1 MKLYYAVVTT
11 CLLTGCLAEDKK
23 DAATVPVNNE
33 QGQLVTTPT
42 VSLNG
47 FWDGG
52 FDQQDDMRLL
62 IFNGNV
68 YARNA
73 TSGFYGTVELDN
85 DLLRATMSLDALVL
99 SANSSD
105 TDRQWVADGVR
116 SDYSIDELQLYTLEA
131 RNDALQGTA
140 SVNGLDSR
148 LLLLQR
154 DGTWSSRA
162 TLAKLVRTGV
172 WESNEYRL
180 VTNNA
185 INGVS
190 FQGNSTTPISCTFS
204 GFLQTLNTNNN
215 LYAVTLNKRSSCPA
229 FNDTS
234 ATGYAGFNAEGDL
247 AFYLRNSSN
256 ELLFMTFTPP
266 ALPEPTPEPGP
277 EPEPTPEP
285 EPAPE

>member
-52 FDQQDDMRLL
+52 FDQQMRAL
-62 IFNGNV
+62 FYQGNV
-68 YARNA
+68 YALDNDR
-73 TSGFYGTVELDN
+73 GYYGTVNIDENGSVTADWQAFTINMAASSVDEKILIAD
-85 DLLRATMSLDALVL
+85 ASISTYEWDALL
-99 SANSSD
+99 TNLNEIDNLIS
-105 TDRQWVADGVR
+105 GVYYVNG
-116 SDYSIDELQLYTLEA
+116 S
-131 RNDALQGTA
+131 LQGN
-140 SVNGLDSR
+140 VELI
-148 LLLLQR
+148 
-154 DGTWSSRA
+154 RA
-162 TLAKLVRTGV
+162 GDWKRTLTLAQLALGNKWIAPNQELTFRRVDDVVNFIGISLSTPGCNVRGQ
-172 WESNEYRL
+172 
-180 VTNNA
+180 
-185 INGVS
+185 VS
-190 FQGNSTTPISCTFS
+190 IPAKQ
-204 GFLQTLNTNNN
+204 QN
-215 LYAVTLNKRSSCPA
+215 LYRITSVKRAGCAALNS
-229 FNDTS
+229 DDL
-234 ATGYAGFNAEGDL
+234 TGYAGFNAEGDL

-266 ALPEPTPEPGP
+266 ALPEPTPEPDP